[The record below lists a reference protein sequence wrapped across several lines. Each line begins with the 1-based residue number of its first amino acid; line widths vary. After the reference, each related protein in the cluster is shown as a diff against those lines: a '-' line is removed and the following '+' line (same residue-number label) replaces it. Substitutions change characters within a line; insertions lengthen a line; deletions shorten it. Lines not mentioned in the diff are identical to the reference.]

1 MRNLTALYQILHLK
15 TYMANIYVY
24 GKQIYLC
31 MYIYTYIWSVCVCVC
46 VCVCAKHDKI
56 NGGFPDGTNSK
67 EPLPMQVTQET
78 QVRSLGQEEPSSR
91 KWQPALIFLPAK
103 LHGQRSLAGYSPL
116 GCKESGM
123 TECLITHT
131 HTQD

>member
-1 MRNLTALYQILHLK
+1 M
-15 TYMANIYVY
+15 
-24 GKQIYLC
+24 
-31 MYIYTYIWSVCVCVC
+31 VCVC

-56 NGGFPDGTNSK
+56 IGGFPDGANSK

-78 QVRSLGQEEPSSR
+78 QVQSLGQEEPSSR
-91 KWQPALIFLPAK
+91 KWQPALIFLLAK

-116 GCKESGM
+116 GHKESDM
-123 TECLITHT
+123 TECLYT

>member
-1 MRNLTALYQILHLK
+1 MQIYIYIWQ
-15 TYMANIYVY
+15 TYMYMANKYICVCIYIHIY
-24 GKQIYLC
+24 G
-31 MYIYTYIWSVCVCVC
+31 VCVCVC
-46 VCVCAKHDKI
+46 VCVCVKHDKI
-56 NGGFPDGTNSK
+56 NGGFPDGANSK

-116 GCKESGM
+116 GHKESDM
-123 TECLITHT
+123 TECLYT